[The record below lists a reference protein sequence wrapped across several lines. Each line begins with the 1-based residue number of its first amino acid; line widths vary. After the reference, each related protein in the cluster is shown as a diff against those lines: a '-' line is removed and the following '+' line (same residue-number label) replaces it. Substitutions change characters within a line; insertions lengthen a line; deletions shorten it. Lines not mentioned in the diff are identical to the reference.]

1 MSTADQPIT
10 LSEQDVAAD
19 LGAID
24 PAAVPSVAR
33 PDGRPGFTERYVG
46 AKLVDGA
53 DLPTGAELHAEKAA
67 HPAECAGC
75 APRPP
80 VNEVLRLREGDQPLP
95 TGDADAPN
103 IHELV
108 MADLGNRMQLG
119 IKRYGQPL
127 KPHNGRD
134 PLRDAY
140 EELLDGA
147 AYLRQAMFE
156 RDGA

>member
-1 MSTADQPIT
+1 MSAAEDTVT
-10 LSEQDVAAD
+10 MTEQDVAAD

-24 PAAVPSVAR
+24 PAAVPSVER
-33 PDGRPGFTERYVG
+33 SDGHPGITEQLAG
-46 AKLVDGA
+46 AHLV
-53 DLPTGAELHAEKAA
+53 TAEEQDAQF
-67 HPAECAGC
+67 
-75 APRPP
+75 
-80 VNEVLRLREGDQPLP
+80 RLRAGDQPLP
-95 TGDADAPN
+95 TGDPDAPN

-108 MADLGNRMQLG
+108 VTDLMNRMQLG
-119 IKRYGQPL
+119 KSRYGQPL